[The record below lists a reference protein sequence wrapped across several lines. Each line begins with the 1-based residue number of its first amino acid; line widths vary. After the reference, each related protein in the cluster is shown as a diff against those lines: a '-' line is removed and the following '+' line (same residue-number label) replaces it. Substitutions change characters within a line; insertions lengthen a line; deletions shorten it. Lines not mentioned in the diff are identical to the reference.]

1 MPGGLPCTSGGNV
14 PLPLHGL
21 QGRSFWSTPIPQ
33 HVEHRRR
40 PDLGIGVL
48 HIPSTRRFESAPNRA
63 CTCAAPG
70 KIVPDRVIT
79 VPTTRSLC
87 PTQVPPCATTKP
99 SSRLR
104 TSTPSLH
111 LSRAGSEGTPE
122 PLRLGMCQAGT
133 TMYPAVASR
142 ALGCRLDDRI
152 GTHY

>member
-14 PLPLHGL
+14 PLPLHGS

-33 HVEHRRR
+33 QVEHRRR

-48 HIPSTRRFESAPNRA
+48 HILSTRRFESAPNRA
-63 CTCAAPG
+63 CTCAEPG

-99 SSRLR
+99 SSFFGHPRRRRIYLELGR
-104 TSTPSLH
+104 RVH
-111 LSRAGSEGTPE
+111 LNHSVPVCVR
-122 PLRLGMCQAGT
+122 QAQRCILL
-133 TMYPAVASR
+133 SHR
-142 ALGCRLDDRI
+142 EL
-152 GTHY
+152 